1 MASRIP
7 PPSSPLRH
15 LPFPP
20 TSPRRP
26 TSKTAPPAPPR
37 VEQRKSGGR
46 AEHPLHGRARNLESA
61 VGEAGEAGRMAG
73 GVVTAAPNHRGWVR
87 GSDAANLA
95 MTRGAQR
102 DMWRHQFP
110 ASCTGRRLML
120 TRWPG
125 LHHGMGSMVHVMGAY
140 LSIALRSNRTLVV
153 MPGTFER
160 ATRECE
166 DLHKAQQWEC
176 YFFPISSP
184 GCVQEAMAAHDRG
197 EAPDI
202 WAQEGREDMLAGA
215 TQVVYLALSSLFGDI
230 DAARLRWGKPW
241 LDRPHTIQEAASIS
255 TQEPDWMMARWWRA
269 QTTRFLLRW
278 PSAHLCHVI
287 NRVRHVSYGLLVA
300 NRVAA
305 VAAQQ
310 GSIVESLN
318 ATVAASSAATSA
330 ATSSAEERD
339 PLDDLLLLIAAKAR
353 ETGRE
358 ILAANGNATR
368 VRSLQSHV
376 WPNRGRSGCHNLPS
390 SIPAAFHNPS
400 SSQQPHG
407 GSMDVGGEVFMVRPV
422 VSMHVRLSD
431 KGSEMGLHPLPSFLV
446 MASRLRQH
454 RPDLRHVWLSTEVQS
469 VIDETND
476 HPDWTFFY
484 TNSSRV
490 NSAEQ
495 MKDAH
500 ENARQPMGII
510 FANLLITSECDYFIG
525 SLGSNWNRLIDEL
538 RSTNGRLYAGLI
550 SFTFGL

>member
-1 MASRIP
+1 
-7 PPSSPLRH
+7 
-15 LPFPP
+15 
-20 TSPRRP
+20 
-26 TSKTAPPAPPR
+26 
-37 VEQRKSGGR
+37 
-46 AEHPLHGRARNLESA
+46 
-61 VGEAGEAGRMAG
+61 
-73 GVVTAAPNHRGWVR
+73 
-87 GSDAANLA
+87 

-353 ETGRE
+353 G
-358 ILAANGNATR
+358 NGAGN
-368 VRSLQSHV
+368 S
-376 WPNRGRSGCHNLPS
+376 C
-390 SIPAAFHNPS
+390 
-400 SSQQPHG
+400 SQ
-407 GSMDVGGEVFMVRPV
+407 
-422 VSMHVRLSD
+422 
-431 KGSEMGLHPLPSFLV
+431 
-446 MASRLRQH
+446 
-454 RPDLRHVWLSTEVQS
+454 W
-469 VIDETND
+469 
-476 HPDWTFFY
+476 
-484 TNSSRV
+484 
-490 NSAEQ
+490 
-495 MKDAH
+495 
-500 ENARQPMGII
+500 
-510 FANLLITSECDYFIG
+510 ECDTCAVVAVARLAKQG
-525 SLGSNWNRLIDEL
+525 SFRLP
-538 RSTNGRLYAGLI
+538 
-550 SFTFGL
+550 